1 MASQNRDK
9 GSIRDISILVGGK
22 AGDGVLFTG
31 NVLARWLKK
40 QGWWAV
46 TYRDFPSNIRGEATQ
61 YIIRASLDPIESRRQ
76 SVDVLLAF
84 DCEAIQ
90 KHSLRLS
97 DGGLVLCD
105 GADAAVLPASV
116 GEHLS
121 SFAFPLRQ
129 PARQRFG
136 RDIFKNMIAL
146 GALGY
151 LFDLAPSHLEGVI
164 RELYEKRKGEE
175 VVQLNLQAASF
186 GFDQGKRLIPEEERW
201 PLLSLDDGGR
211 LILSGDEAI
220 ALGALAAGCRF
231 FAAYPICPASEI
243 WQWMA
248 PRIKSFGGVVVQ
260 VEDELA
266 ALNMAIGAA
275 YAGARAMTSTSGP
288 GASLMMEAFSLAGMT
303 ETPVVIAHVQ
313 RVGPS
318 TGLPTKT
325 QQGDILQWV
334 FGSHGEF
341 PRVVLAPG
349 SVEECFTFTVAAF
362 NLAEKLQGPV
372 VILTDLDMGQNLRTT
387 RSFDLSNL
395 SIQRGKLLAAEDV
408 AQLKEFKRYEITED
422 GISPRVIPGI
432 PGGVHLVESV
442 EHDEFGWRSE
452 DVRVRITMME
462 KRMRKSRAIVSDLI
476 PSGFYGEPEASVG
489 LISLGSTRGPILEAM
504 NKWRQEGT
512 KIKFLQIRTL
522 WPFPAAEVKNFL
534 AGLKHL
540 FVVENNYSG
549 QLLTLL
555 KSQVELDASLK
566 INGIRKYSP
575 DNFVPEEIYEPVS
588 EAFKK

>member
-1 MASQNRDK
+1 MARQGGER
-9 GSIRDISILVGGK
+9 GSVRDISVLVGGK

-31 NVLARWLKK
+31 NVLAWWLKR

-61 YIIRASLDPIESRRQ
+61 YIIRASLDPIENRNDT
-76 SVDVLLAF
+76 VDVLLAF

-90 KHSLRLS
+90 KHAMRLS

-105 GADAAVLPASV
+105 GADAALIPASA
-116 GEHLS
+116 GSDLS

-129 PARQRFG
+129 PARTHFG

-151 LFDLAPSHLEGVI
+151 LFGLELSHLEEII

-175 VVQLNLQAASF
+175 VVQINLKAAAF
-186 GFDQGKRLIPEEERW
+186 GFEQGKKIVPEKERQ
-201 PLLSLDDGGR
+201 PLVKLPDEGR
-211 LILSGDEAI
+211 LIISGNEAI

-243 WQWMA
+243 WQWLA
-248 PRIKSFGGVVVQ
+248 PRIKSFGGAVIQ

-266 ALNMAIGAA
+266 ALNMAIGAS

-313 RVGPS
+313 RVGPA

-349 SVEECFTFTVAAF
+349 SVEECFTFTIEAF

-372 VILTDLDMGQNLRTT
+372 VILTDLDLGQNLRTT
-387 RSFDLSNL
+387 PLLVASDWRVE
-395 SIQRGKLLAAEDV
+395 RGKLLSSEEATN
-408 AQLKEFKRYEITED
+408 LKNFKRFALAED
-422 GISPRVIPGI
+422 GISPRIIPGT
-432 PGGVHLVESV
+432 PKWAHLVESV

-452 DVRVRITMME
+452 DARIRAAMME
-462 KRMRKSRAIVSDLI
+462 KRMRKIKAIASDLI
-476 PSGFYGEPEASVG
+476 PPGLLGEPEASVG
-489 LISLGSTRGPILEAM
+489 LIGLGSTRGPILEAM
-504 NKWRQEGT
+504 KRLHQEGIKT
-512 KIKFLQIRTL
+512 KFLQVRTL
-522 WPFPAAEVKNFL
+522 WPFPAAEVKQFL
-534 AGLKHL
+534 ASLRHL

-555 KSQVELDASLK
+555 RSQVEVEAGLK
-566 INGIRKYSP
+566 IEGLRKYTP
-575 DNFVPEEIYEPVS
+575 DNFIPEEIYRTVR
-588 EAFKK
+588 EAVA

>member
-1 MASQNRDK
+1 MAGREEEK
-9 GSIRDISILVGGK
+9 KLVRDISILVGGK

-31 NVLARWLKK
+31 NVLARWLKR

-61 YIIRASLDPIESRRQ
+61 YTIRASLDPIENRNNT
-76 SVDVLLAF
+76 VDVLLAF
-84 DCEAIQ
+84 DCEAIE

-105 GADAAVLPASV
+105 GADAAHLPASA
-116 GEHLS
+116 GNYLT

-129 PARQRFG
+129 PARQHFG

-151 LFDLAPSHLEGVI
+151 LFGLELSHLEGII

-175 VVQLNLQAASF
+175 VVRLNLKAASF
-186 GFDQGKRLIPEEERW
+186 GFDQAKEIIPAGERW
-201 PLLSLDDGGR
+201 PLLSLPDEGR
-211 LILSGDEAI
+211 LLLSGDEAI

-243 WQWMA
+243 WQWLA
-248 PRIKSFGGVVVQ
+248 PRIKSFGGVVIQ

-266 ALNMAIGAA
+266 ALNMAIGAS
-275 YAGARAMTSTSGP
+275 YAGAKAMTSTSGP

-313 RVGPS
+313 RVGPA

-325 QQGDILQWV
+325 QQGDIFQWV

-349 SVEECFTFTVAAF
+349 SVEECFTFTIAAF

-387 RSFDLSNL
+387 PLLEANSWRVE
-395 SIQRGKLLAAEDV
+395 RGKLLSAEEV
-408 AQLKEFKRYEITED
+408 SNLKEYKRFAFTED
-422 GISPRVIPGI
+422 GISPRVIPGT
-432 PGGVHLVESV
+432 PNGLHLVESV

-452 DVRVRITMME
+452 DPRVRAAMME
-462 KRMRKSRAIVSDLI
+462 KRMRKIKAIAPDLI
-476 PSGFYGEPEASVG
+476 PPGLYGEAEASVG

-504 NKWRQEGT
+504 KRLHQEGIKT
-512 KIKFLQIRTL
+512 KFLQVRTL
-522 WPFPAAEVKNFL
+522 WPFPSAEVKEFL

-555 KSQVELDASLK
+555 RSQVEVEPGLK
-566 INGIRKYSP
+566 VEGLRKYTP
-575 DNFVPEEIYEPVS
+575 DNFVPEEIYQPLK
-588 EAFKK
+588 EAAER